1 VIFVGQGDASVKSEA
16 TVKASKPANNHRRLF
31 GTDGIRGTA
40 NMDPMTPEAILRLG
54 RAVGRYFQ
62 TASERRHKIVIG
74 KDTRI
79 SGYMIETALASGLC
93 SMGVDVL
100 LVGPMP
106 TPGIAFLTRS
116 LRADA
121 GVAISA
127 SHNPFE
133 DNGIKFFG
141 PDGFKLADSAEV
153 AIEDLIFGDEIDR
166 MRPTAGGIGKAW
178 RIDDAGGR
186 YNVFLKN
193 VVPRELTFDGL
204 RMVVDCAHGAAYRIA
219 PMVFAELGADVVA
232 IGNAPDGFNINERC
246 GALHTESLRERVKRE
261 GADVGLALDGDADRA
276 ILVDELGEEVD
287 GDHVM
292 GILASTMMDQGVL
305 SDGTVV
311 GTVMSNLGLEV
322 ALRERGVKLV
332 RTPVGDRYVVERM
345 RADGLN
351 LGGEQSGHVVCLDHT
366 TTGDGIITGLLIAS
380 CMLRTN
386 KPLSELKQIIRK
398 FPQALISLR
407 VREKLELMEISSIA
421 SSVREAEQTLG
432 DRGRV
437 LVRYSGTEPV
447 ARVMVEGEER
457 SLVEEY
463 ARRIAQAIQSALG

>member
-1 VIFVGQGDASVKSEA
+1 MMGEPVEQTIPAS
-16 TVKASKPANNHRRLF
+16 TGRRRLF
-31 GTDGIRGTA
+31 GTDGIRGVA
-40 NMDPMTPEAILRLG
+40 NIDPMTPEAILRLG

-62 TASERRHKIVIG
+62 TSGDRRHKIVIG

-127 SHNPFE
+127 SHNSFE

-141 PDGFKLADSAEV
+141 PDGFKLADDAEC

-166 MRPTAGGIGKAW
+166 LRPTAGGIGKAW
-178 RIDDAGGR
+178 RIDDAAGR

-193 VVPRELTFDGL
+193 VVPKELTFDGL
-204 RMVVDCAHGAAYRIA
+204 RVVVDCAHGAAYRIA
-219 PMVFAELGADVVA
+219 PLVFSELGAYVVA
-232 IGNAPDGFNINERC
+232 IGNAPDGFNINEGC
-246 GALHTESLRERVKRE
+246 GALHTEVLRERVKRE
-261 GADVGLALDGDADRA
+261 GADLGLALDGDADRA

-287 GDHVM
+287 GDHLL
-292 GILASTMMDQGVL
+292 GILASEMQDRGQL
-305 SDGTVV
+305 SDATVV
-311 GTVMSNLGLEV
+311 VTVMSNLGLEV
-322 ALRERGVKLV
+322 ALRDRGIKLL

-345 RADGLN
+345 RSERLN
-351 LGGEQSGHVVCLDHT
+351 LGGEQSGHIVCLDHT
-366 TTGDGIITGLLIAS
+366 TTGDGMITALLIAT
-380 CMLRTN
+380 CMLRTG
-386 KPLSELKQIIRK
+386 KPLSELKQLVRRY
-398 FPQALISLR
+398 PQTLISLR
-407 VREKLELMEISSIA
+407 VREKRDFAEVDAIA
-421 SSVREAEQTLG
+421 ATIRQAESTLG

-447 ARVMVEGEER
+447 ARVMVEGEDER
-457 SLVEEY
+457 LVEEH
-463 ARRIAQAIQSALG
+463 AERIAQAVRVHLG

>member
-1 VIFVGQGDASVKSEA
+1 MKGQALKDQVEVSP
-16 TVKASKPANNHRRLF
+16 PAIAERKLF
-31 GTDGIRGTA
+31 GTDGIRGVA
-40 NMDPMTPEAILRLG
+40 NIEPMTPESILRLG

-62 TASERRHKIVIG
+62 TSGERRHKIVIG

-93 SMGVDVL
+93 SMGVDVM

-153 AIEDLIFGDEIDR
+153 AIEELIFGDEIDR
-166 MRPTAGGIGKAW
+166 MRPTAGGIGKAT

-193 VVPRELTFDGL
+193 VLPRELTFDGL
-204 RMVVDCAHGAAYRIA
+204 RIVVDCSNGAAYRIA
-219 PMVFAELGADVVA
+219 PMVLTELGAEVVA
-232 IGNAPDGFNINERC
+232 IGNVPDGFNINEGC
-246 GALHTESLRERVKRE
+246 GALNTDVVRERVLRE
-261 GADVGLALDGDADRA
+261 GADLGLALDGDADRA

-292 GILASTMMDQGVL
+292 GILATMLHEQGRLCDSTLVA
-305 SDGTVV
+305 
-311 GTVMSNLGLEV
+311 TVMSNIGLEV
-322 ALRERGVKLV
+322 ALRERGIHMM

-345 RADGLN
+345 RAGGFN

-366 TTGDGIITGLLIAS
+366 TTGDGMITALLTITT
-380 CMLRTN
+380 MLQR
-386 KPLSELKQIIRK
+386 KQPLSELKRIVTK

-407 VREKLELMEISSIA
+407 VREKTNLATIA
-421 SSVREAEQTLG
+421 SVAASILGAETALG
-432 DRGRV
+432 ERGRV

-447 ARVMVEGEER
+447 ARVMVEGESRDIVDEW
-457 SLVEEY
+457 
-463 ARRIAQAIQSALG
+463 ARRIAREIETHLG